1 MVFRSDW
8 WFSNSALCGW
18 KDQFGNDVTVPSTQW
33 ADVVSC
39 WSISLV
45 SGLPRVSLCFSLFG
59 KCIFKLGKA
68 LLHCLPPSRTLWSQG
83 FPSVDIN
90 DQGLQVSLADTL
102 MRPFNNR
109 FAISNSTNSL
119 AFHVTVIL
127 LPFSAKGIKWGVW
140 VTDHL
145 IPFPLVNINTYFSL
159 RAKCCLMGGVGGQ
172 LPRHPNWRFYVVI
185 LALVVA
191 WTESLSHRE
200 FQMAFA
206 YS

>member
-68 LLHCLPPSRTLWSQG
+68 LLHCLPPSWTLWSQG
-83 FPSVDIN
+83 FSSVDIN
-90 DQGLQVSLADTL
+90 DQGLQVPLADIFIVIKQ
-102 MRPFNNR
+102 PFCY
-109 FAISNSTNSL
+109 FQQYK
-119 AFHVTVIL
+119 F
-127 LPFSAKGIKWGVW
+127 
-140 VTDHL
+140 
-145 IPFPLVNINTYFSL
+145 FSL
-159 RAKCCLMGGVGGQ
+159 WCDRDTPGFFGKGDQMRCLGNWPPYT
-172 LPRHPNWRFYVVI
+172 LP
-185 LALVVA
+185 
-191 WTESLSHRE
+191 LSQH
-200 FQMAFA
+200 
-206 YS
+206 

>member
-1 MVFRSDW
+1 MHILAS
-8 WFSNSALCGW
+8 FSLERLWCCALIGCSRTAPCVAEKTNSGM
-18 KDQFGNDVTVPSTQW
+18 TVPSTQW

-45 SGLPRVSLCFSLFG
+45 SGLPRLSLCLSLFS

-90 DQGLQVSLADTL
+90 DQGLQVSLADIF

-119 AFHVTVIL
+119 AFDVTVIL
-127 LPFSAKGIKWGVW
+127 PPFSGKGI
-140 VTDHL
+140 
-145 IPFPLVNINTYFSL
+145 Y
-159 RAKCCLMGGVGGQ
+159 
-172 LPRHPNWRFYVVI
+172 
-185 LALVVA
+185 
-191 WTESLSHRE
+191 
-200 FQMAFA
+200 
-206 YS
+206 